1 MVLGEVRF
9 LSLVLKLKS
18 MDIETLKSELIEK
31 LKAEIQANTSEKEI
45 LYKLFFDMKKDVTE
59 LKRMFVEILQDEI
72 EKKDLYTFKHEPL
85 KVPSEEYKNNRYQD
99 DEENIIPITA
109 FEKGAIINA
118 LKRYKGSRKT
128 ASEALGISERTIY
141 RKMKEYDIED

>member
-1 MVLGEVRF
+1 
-9 LSLVLKLKS
+9 

-31 LKAEIQANTSEKEI
+31 LKAEVQANTSEKEI

-59 LKRMFVEILQDEI
+59 LKRMFVEILQDEL
-72 EKKDLYTFKHEPL
+72 EKKELDTFKYEPL
-85 KVPSEEYKNNRYQD
+85 KVPSEEYKNNRYED
-99 DEENIIPITA
+99 DEESIISVRV

-118 LKRYKGSRKT
+118 LKKYKGYRKS
-128 ASEALGISERTIY
+128 ASEALGISERTLY